1 MSNKR
6 GDSWPWGNTIILLLV
21 IVTILIIT
29 VGIVVV
35 IIGNTWS
42 LTSIKIVPE
51 SVVILVKIWNSLIN
65 LFSISNA
72 SFFLDLAVRKVVS
85 VLPNNQFWASSVVL
99 SSHPM
104 RPKQTNALKDI
115 YSSQPRSHWSHVSAE
130 KVLSPTQFQVNFEH
144 RSIFHPKKAAHG
156 SRCHYIIPIRSGERE
171 ADLPHPA
178 QTRIPVKN
186 QWVEILIMFV

>member
-1 MSNKR
+1 MSNKC
-6 GDSWPWGNTIILLLV
+6 GYSWPWGNTIILLLV

-65 LFSISNA
+65 LFSKSNA
-72 SFFLDLAVRKVVS
+72 SFFSRPGCQESCISIAQQSILS
-85 VLPNNQFWASSVVL
+85 IVL
-99 SSHPM
+99 SSHPI
-104 RPKQTNALKDI
+104 RPKQTKALKDI

-156 SRCHYIIPIRSGERE
+156 SRCHHINPIRPRGRG
-171 ADLPHPA
+171 ADLPHPS
-178 QTRIPVKN
+178 QTWIHIKIN
-186 QWVEILIMFV
+186 EWKFWSFFVYS